1 MIKVRKC
8 ESIDFKRKF
17 MGKIYRIISKKC
29 ESIDFIRK
37 FMGKITRIRLR
48 KCASIDLMAAILII
62 SLSLLRI

>member
-1 MIKVRKC
+1 MIKIRKC
-8 ESIDFKRKF
+8 ETIDFKRKF
-17 MGKIYRIISKKC
+17 MGKIYRIRSKKC

-62 SLSLLRI
+62 SLSLFCI